1 MTVVQIIILI
11 LEGIHLVFGVFGI
24 PIQRMRKGGGLF
36 GSILLC
42 WGLYIIWGLVWC
54 LILPAI
60 VSPFSK
66 AVFLMFPEVTGLPFI
81 VVFGCL
87 PSVLVC
93 TIAHGIVRPL
103 KRRSP
108 SQATDEPSSLRKV

>member
-1 MTVVQIIILI
+1 MQIVILI

-24 PIQRMRKGGGLF
+24 PIYRMRKGAGLL

-42 WGLYIIWGLVWC
+42 WGLHIIWGLVWC

-60 VSPFSK
+60 VVPFSK

-81 VVFGCL
+81 VVFSWL
-87 PSVLVC
+87 PSLLVC
-93 TIAHGIVRPL
+93 TIAYGIVDLL
-103 KRRSP
+103 KRKSP
-108 SQATDEPSSLRKV
+108 SRITDDPSGPAQL